1 MFVPAIAVAESG
13 EELRTR
19 GEQLA
24 KDGRYIEAIDAFKAA
39 EKIEPRARHSCFIAL
54 AYTRK
59 EAWAQAEIFLE
70 ACHSRATA
78 SDPLPEWVPMVDQL
92 LQERLASAATIEIVV
107 EPAGADV
114 DIAISSFATDEL
126 IKPRK
131 IHLPPGRHVI
141 IATAKGFNDAQ
152 KTVEVKDNAPQTIVI
167 SMLPTEIKGPD
178 GGRIVGGGGTRE
190 PASSIPT
197 YVMAGGGLVVLAGV
211 LVHATL
217 FKSARDK
224 LTNAN
229 ELAKDPATQQQGADQ
244 YEQWSPKF
252 DSRKTLTIALYGI
265 GAATVITG
273 LVLKLTVFK
282 GKEAPAQVSVVPQ
295 DGGGMVTVGWSR

>member
-1 MFVPAIAVAESG
+1 MFVPAVAVAETG
-13 EELRTR
+13 EELRAR

-24 KDGRYIEAIDAFKAA
+24 RDGRYIEAIDSFKAA

-70 ACHSRATA
+70 ACHARATP
-78 SDPLPEWVPMVDQL
+78 SDPLPEWVGMVDQL
-92 LQERLASAATIEIVV
+92 LQERLATAATIEILV

-152 KTVEVKDNAPQTIVI
+152 KTVEVTDNSAQTITI
-167 SMLPTEIKGPD
+167 TMLPTEVKVPD
-178 GGRIVGGGGTRE
+178 GGRVIGGTTE
-190 PASSIPT
+190 TSNVPI
-197 YVMAGGGLVVLAGV
+197 YVMSGGGLIVVAGA

-217 FKSARDK
+217 FKSARDM
-224 LTNAN
+224 LEDANAGKMGT
-229 ELAKDPATQQQGADQ
+229 EESPAAL
-244 YEQWSPKF
+244 YKKWSSIF
-252 DSRKTLTIALYGI
+252 DTRKTITIALYGI

-273 LVLKLTVFK
+273 LVLKYTVFK
-282 GKEAPAQVSVVPQ
+282 GKESPAQLSVVPQ
-295 DGGGMVTVGWSR
+295 EGGGMVSIGWSR